1 MTRPFVPALLLTLIT
16 IAPHAFAQSPDVAA
30 PAFTLSAP
38 DLQTLS
44 TAIPVDKQF
53 PAQIL
58 YEEAKYQVASDGT
71 LTYTHRL
78 VYRVDADAAVRG
90 WAEVSAQ
97 WDPWYEKPAQ
107 IHARVLQP
115 DGTFVDLDQ
124 KTITDAPVKAED
136 DVTFSSAHI
145 RRAPLPGMA
154 IGSIIEEQEI
164 TEEKTPY
171 FAAGALYRFGFRSN
185 IPAARIRMI
194 TETPATL
201 PYKVLVHDLPNLK
214 VTREE
219 ANGIRRVVYENPLEF
234 FNQSRNFQFKTAE

>member
-1 MTRPFVPALLLTLIT
+1 MTRAFVPAILLALI
-16 IAPHAFAQSPDVAA
+16 PVSHAFAQSPDLSA
-30 PAFTLSAP
+30 PAFTVSAADLQSLSA
-38 DLQTLS
+38 T
-44 TAIPVDKQF
+44 IPVDKQF
-53 PAQIL
+53 PAQVL
-58 YEEAKYQVASDGT
+58 YEEAKYQIAADGP
-71 LTYTHRL
+71 LTYTHRM
-78 VYRVDADAAVRG
+78 VYRVDSDASVRG

-136 DVTFSSAHI
+136 DVTFSPPHI

-171 FAAGALYRFGFRSN
+171 FAAGALYRFGFR
-185 IPAARIRMI
+185 
-194 TETPATL
+194 
-201 PYKVLVHDLPNLK
+201 
-214 VTREE
+214 
-219 ANGIRRVVYENPLEF
+219 
-234 FNQSRNFQFKTAE
+234 

>member
-1 MTRPFVPALLLTLIT
+1 MTRDFVPAILLTLIT
-16 IAPHAFAQSPDVAA
+16 SAPQAFAQTPDLSA
-30 PAFTLSAP
+30 PAFTLSAA

-44 TAIPVDKQF
+44 AAIPVDKQF

-58 YEEAKYQVASDGT
+58 YEESKYQIAPDGT
-71 LTYTHRL
+71 LTNTHRM

-107 IHARVLQP
+107 IQARVLQP

-124 KTITDAPVKAED
+124 KTVTDAPVKIED

-171 FAAGALYRFGFRSN
+171 FPQAVSTASPSAPTY
-185 IPAARIRMI
+185 P
-194 TETPATL
+194 
-201 PYKVLVHDLPNLK
+201 
-214 VTREE
+214 
-219 ANGIRRVVYENPLEF
+219 RRGY
-234 FNQSRNFQFKTAE
+234 A